1 MQEWM
6 TNKHRSRILLVDDE
20 DSVRLM
26 LSRHLGETYDCDA
39 VPNAEAALTR
49 WQQQPY
55 DLVITDISMPGRS
68 GLELLAEIRKLRPEA
83 FVIVCSG
90 MQEIDH
96 AILALRGGAF
106 DYIAKP
112 FRLDQL
118 SLIIERA
125 LRQQAQMAAQRE
137 HEKHLEELVE
147 SRTAELRQMNLTVNE
162 MFEELYL
169 SYRSTLQSL
178 ATALETRQVE
188 PYGHVQ
194 RVSSYCLRLGREL
207 NLSDSEMVALEH
219 GALLHDI
226 GQIAL
231 PDYVLHKSHS
241 LSEDEWTLMRRH
253 IDYGAQ
259 ILSSIRFLH
268 DAKLLVLQHHEKWDG
283 TGYPLGLR
291 GEEICLNARI
301 FAVADALDAITS
313 DRSYRPAQPFEMAEA
328 EIRRCSGT
336 QFDPAVVDAFFAV
349 SRSEWEDLRVQATS
363 SSSILE
369 DSRRRG
375 IRSMIMIQ
383 KTGRLRLP
391 ETR

>member
-1 MQEWM
+1 MQQFVPSK
-6 TNKHRSRILLVDDE
+6 NRSRLLIVDDE

-26 LSRHLGETYDCDA
+26 LTRHLSEQYQCDVA
-39 VPNAEAALTR
+39 PNAEVALACR
-49 WQQQPY
+49 QERNY
-55 DLVITDISMPGRS
+55 DLIITDISMPGRS
-68 GLELLAEIRKLRPEA
+68 GLELLSDIRQADPEA

-90 MQEIDH
+90 LSDIDS
-96 AILALRGGAF
+96 AIEALRRGAF
-106 DYIAKP
+106 DYIPKP
-112 FRLDQL
+112 FRMDQL

-125 LRQQAQMAAQRE
+125 LRQQAQLAAQRE
-137 HEKHLEELVE
+137 HVAHLEEQVAARL
-147 SRTAELRQMNLTVNE
+147 AELRQMNATVNE

-194 RVSSYCLRLGREL
+194 RVSAYCLRLGREL

-231 PDYVLHKSHS
+231 PDYILHKSHS

-259 ILSSIRFLH
+259 ILSSIKFLH
-268 DAKLLVLQHHEKWDG
+268 DARLLVLQHHEKWDG
-283 TGYPLGLR
+283 SGYPLGLK
-291 GEEICLNARI
+291 ETEICLNARI

-313 DRSYRPAQPFEMAEA
+313 DRSYRPAQGFDVAEE
-328 EIRRCSGT
+328 EIRRCAGAH
-336 QFDPAVVDAFFAV
+336 FDPTVVAAFFAV
-349 SRSEWEDLRVQATS
+349 PHGEWEDLRAQATTS
-363 SSSILE
+363 STILE
-369 DSRRRG
+369 ESRRRG

-383 KTGRLRLP
+383 KTGRLRLAN
-391 ETR
+391 

>member
-1 MQEWM
+1 MQQFIPSE
-6 TNKHRSRILLVDDE
+6 NRSRLLIVDDE

-26 LSRHLGETYDCDA
+26 LARHLSEQYQCDA
-39 VPNAEAALTR
+39 VPNAEAALAR
-49 WQQQPY
+49 RQERNY
-55 DLVITDISMPGRS
+55 DLIITDISMPGRS
-68 GLELLAEIRKLRPEA
+68 GLELLSEIRRADPEA
-83 FVIVCSG
+83 CVIVCSG
-90 MQEIDH
+90 TSDIDN
-96 AILALRGGAF
+96 AIEALRRGAF
-106 DYIAKP
+106 DYIPKP
-112 FRLDQL
+112 FRMDQL

-125 LRQQAQMAAQRE
+125 LRQQAQLAAQRE
-137 HEKHLEELVE
+137 HVAHLEEQVAA
-147 SRTAELRQMNLTVNE
+147 RTSELRQMNATVNE

-194 RVSSYCLRLGREL
+194 RVSAYCLRLGREL
-207 NLSDSEMVALEH
+207 NLSDSEMMALEH

-259 ILSSIRFLH
+259 ILSSIKFLH

-283 TGYPLGLR
+283 SGYPLGLR
-291 GEEICLNARI
+291 ENEICLNARI

-313 DRSYRPAQPFEMAEA
+313 DRSYRPAQGFDVAEK
-328 EIRRCSGT
+328 EIRRCGGT
-336 QFDPAVVDAFFAV
+336 HFDPAVVAAFFKV
-349 SRSEWEDLRVQATS
+349 PRNEWEDLRAQAITS
-363 SSSILE
+363 STILE
-369 DSRRRG
+369 ESRRRG

-383 KTGRLRLP
+383 KTGRLRMAN
-391 ETR
+391 